1 MSHRERPPHTSRS
14 RSPAAYGDRD
24 RRRPEFGRPRD
35 NGYQPRDGER
45 RRTDDRDD
53 GRPSGGRPRD
63 APYTADDR
71 QKERNRDRQRYE
83 DGNGD
88 GSVSMSAG
96 YLTLHH
102 THVHATYRSQRSPER
117 AKSPPKP
124 NFGNSGLLA
133 AESNTV
139 KVSSDKAS
147 KAGTPDVTGVVLKYH
162 EPPEA
167 RKPTKSWRLYV
178 FKGKEQ
184 VSDIPIDHPSASK
197 QHAVIQYRQIT
208 DRNEFGD
215 TKTTIKPFIID
226 LESTNGT
233 FVNGQEIPVS
243 RYYELKQSDG
253 QSALESLV
261 RTMILM
267 IPSPS

>member
-1 MSHRERPPHTSRS
+1 MSYRERPSRASRS

-45 RRTDDRDD
+45 RRKDNRDD
-53 GRPSGGRPRD
+53 SGPSGGRSRD

-88 GSVSMSAG
+88 GSVSMFAVR
-96 YLTLHH
+96 LTLRYTQFYALHP
-102 THVHATYRSQRSPER
+102 SQRSPER

-184 VSDIPIDHPSASK
+184 VELIQIHKQSAYLVGRDRIVSDIPIDHPSASK

-215 TKTTIKPFIID
+215 TKTTIK
-226 LESTNGT
+226 
-233 FVNGQEIPVS
+233 
-243 RYYELKQSDG
+243 
-253 QSALESLV
+253 
-261 RTMILM
+261 
-267 IPSPS
+267 

>member
-1 MSHRERPPHTSRS
+1 MSHRERPPRASRS
-14 RSPAAYGDRD
+14 RSPAAHSDRD

-35 NGYQPRDGER
+35 NGYQQRDAER
-45 RRTDDRDD
+45 RRNDLRDD
-53 GRPSGGRPRD
+53 GRPSVGRPRD
-63 APYTADDR
+63 TPYTADDR

-88 GSVSMSAG
+88 GS
-96 YLTLHH
+96 
-102 THVHATYRSQRSPER
+102 RSPER

-184 VSDIPIDHPSASK
+184 VELIQIHKQSAYLVGRDRIVSDIPIDHPSASK
-197 QHAVIQYRQIT
+197 QHAVIQYRQII

-243 RYYELKQSDG
+243 RYYELKQSDVIKFG
-253 QSALESLV
+253 ESSREYVLLHEESA
-261 RTMILM
+261 
-267 IPSPS
+267 